1 MGDED
6 DFMGG
11 EPVADQDL
19 EVGRRI
25 GFLPAVAIKIL
36 KWAALALAAVIFV
49 VTVVV
54 ITVSIMGRG
63 TNEAVYPVNSPQYQ
77 GKQPV
82 LSWYTN
88 IPEIRGRTADT
99 NPTTFIVKVDL
110 GYTLNAKQVQTELV
124 ARTPLLTDMVRSF
137 FSSKTAVEL
146 TNPNNENQLKEAL
159 RIEINNVMTSGK
171 IKSIAFESFN
181 VVPL

>member
-36 KWAALALAAVIFV
+36 KWAALAIAAIIFV

-54 ITVSIMGRG
+54 ITVSVMGRG
-63 TNEAVYPVNSPQYQ
+63 TKAAGYPVNSPEYQ

-110 GYTLNAKQVQTELV
+110 GYKQNDKQVQTELV
-124 ARTPLLTDMVRSF
+124 ARTPLLTDMIRSF
-137 FSSKTAVEL
+137 FSSKTASDL

-159 RIEINNVMTSGK
+159 RTEINNVMISGK
-171 IKSIAFESFN
+171 VQSIAFETFN

>member
-36 KWAALALAAVIFV
+36 KWAALAIAAVIFV

-63 TNEAVYPVNSPQYQ
+63 TKEAGYPVNSPEYQ

-82 LSWYTN
+82 QSWYTN
-88 IPEIRGRTADT
+88 IPEIRGRTADS
-99 NPTTFIVKVDL
+99 NPTTYIIKVDL
-110 GYTLNAKQVQTELV
+110 GYKLNDKQVQTELV
-124 ARTPLLTDMVRSF
+124 ARTPLLTDMIRGF
-137 FSSKTAVEL
+137 FSSKMANEL
-146 TNPNNENQLKEAL
+146 TNPSDENQLKEAL
-159 RIEINNVMTSGK
+159 RTKINNIMTSGK
-171 IKSIAFESFN
+171 IMSIAFTTFN